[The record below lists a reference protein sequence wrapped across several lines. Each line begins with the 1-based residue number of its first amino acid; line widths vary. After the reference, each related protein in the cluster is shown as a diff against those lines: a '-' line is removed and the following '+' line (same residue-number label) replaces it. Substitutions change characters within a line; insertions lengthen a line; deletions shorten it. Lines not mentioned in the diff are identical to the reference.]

1 MTKRHVIAVV
11 CGGVLVGIVLWH
23 VLLERQGAEYT
34 DSALYKGIRTN
45 DMELIERYLAAGGDA
60 NRSIEVGNGEFWPML
75 KVALYDREED
85 IALALLRGGGDF
97 DASGVQLYQV
107 AREGMP
113 RVLEHLFDFGL
124 VRFEIPDVG
133 LPSAAANGF
142 YDVIEVLL
150 RRASDRDLGEPWQ
163 MEMNRAAGS
172 AMLARYDDVAR
183 LLLESTADLTHRL
196 HVATRFSSPGIIR
209 YLLSRGVDPS
219 EALPEDPIVPERT
232 PMDFARRRYEE
243 LQLALADGINRENHD
258 ATRVIYELMRA
269 GVAASDPDFLSIAEN
284 GVAEIERIREPA
296 TRLVAASRLGY
307 YDVALGLAQNYG
319 DILSEQSL
327 RQALV
332 MAFRHDHDDIA
343 RMLLASGAPVSGGAL
358 HEAAR
363 ASSPGMVRFLLA
375 SGADPLER
383 VNGLTPVEAW
393 RDNPTTSDPGLVLH
407 ELIRGGAEVCW
418 LVEYADDL
426 PGVAGT
432 ILRDSA
438 THCW

>member
-1 MTKRHVIAVV
+1 M
-11 CGGVLVGIVLWH
+11 
-23 VLLERQGAEYT
+23 
-34 DSALYKGIRTN
+34 YKGIRTN